1 MKLIFGTMNL
11 GQQVFGDEAV
21 RMLRAFHDA
30 GGRELDTAYVYN
42 DGACEE
48 LVGQCLAALPGLG
61 FGVATK
67 ANPRVTGRLDRA
79 AVHDQLDGS
88 LKRLGLDRV
97 DVLYLHFPDPATPV
111 EEPIRALAEAHAQGK
126 FRELGVSNFP
136 LSLVCEMLPLCDG
149 LGCPRPTVYEGVY
162 NALSRKAERE
172 LFPALDGLGMRFY
185 AYNPLA
191 GGMLT
196 GRYRSVDEE
205 PSGGRFA
212 LRAKSYKGRYWR
224 ESYFEAVGIVSRACE
239 EAGIPVAE
247 AAYRWLSHHSK
258 LEERRGDGVIV
269 GASSEGQL
277 HQNLASLDAGPLPP
291 RIVDAME
298 EAWALTEADSPEY
311 YRFNEAPEGKGR

>member
-1 MKLIFGTMNL
+1 MKPIFGTMNL
-11 GQQVFGDEAV
+11 GQQVLGDEAV

-42 DGACEE
+42 DGACEG
-48 LVGQCLAALPGLG
+48 LVGQCLAELTGLG

-67 ANPRVTGRLDRA
+67 VNPRVTGRLDSD
-79 AVHDQLDGS
+79 AVRDQLDGS

-97 DVLYLHFPDPATPV
+97 DVLYLHFPDAATPV

-136 LSLVCEMLPLCDG
+136 LSLVRKMLPLCDE
-149 LGCPRPTVYEGVY
+149 LNCPRPTVYEGVY

-291 RIVDAME
+291 LIVDAME
-298 EAWALTEADSPEY
+298 AARGLTEADSPEY
-311 YRFNEAPEGKGR
+311 YRFYERSKGGSL